1 MLPLT
6 DYTLIFTI
14 LLLVIMVAPLL
25 AAKLRIPDL
34 VLILLAGAAL
44 GPMGF
49 GVLQRST
56 AIMLFGEIGLIYIM
70 FLAGL
75 EIDLY
80 QFSRTKRRSVGFGL
94 LTFAVPQVVGTLVVR
109 EVLGLSWPSSLLMAS
124 MFASHTLL
132 SYPVA
137 SRLGIQR
144 TEPVTI
150 TVGAT
155 IITDTLAL
163 LVLALVADTATGV
176 AFGPRLWIEIGAGLA
191 ILVVLAW
198 WVIPR
203 VCRWFFQNVTE
214 AGGTQFLFVLT
225 VTCACGYLAHF
236 ARMHS
241 IVGAF
246 LAGAAFNRLIPEHS
260 PLMNRVQFVGHNLFI
275 PFFLISV
282 GMLVD
287 YRVLLAEPRTWMV
300 IGVMV
305 GCVVITKYF
314 AAWIGQATMGYSR
327 DDRHVMFGLSVV
339 QAAATLAAVMV
350 GFELGI
356 LDDAALNGAIAMILV
371 TCPLGSWVVDR
382 AGRRVARHLLTRPV
396 ARSEEQRL
404 LLSVAN
410 PASAARLMD
419 LAFLLRDPAVPGG
432 IYPVTIVREETD
444 LDEAVA
450 RGETLLAQCMAHA
463 SSADVSVM
471 PSVRVDLNPSDG
483 IVRAATELRAGQVL
497 VGWGGEMTAGA
508 RIFGT
513 VNRNLIDH
521 CGPRLM
527 LCRLMRPLNTTKCL
541 HLPFP
546 PLAEHRADL
555 PSLLRQSKLLAK
567 QIGAPLTVYLA
578 GEPATSLRQSLE
590 DTAPSCAMTFFCFDT
605 WAEARSKMLD
615 ELHEDDLIM
624 IPLERRNTVL
634 WTPTLDR
641 LPDRLAAS
649 HPGNNL
655 IVIYPAMA
663 EAADVESYEPRLL
676 EKDDESALQAVDF
689 PKGTDA
695 QSALQMIARQAF
707 PHDAAT
713 AETAWHL
720 LLQSARQNPV
730 ELLPGVVL
738 VHAHCGQE
746 AESKVLI
753 GKGKIGWPFPEPASP
768 PRVLV
773 TLLSPKGN
781 APTVHLRAL
790 AGLARRFHGPD
801 VAERIDQAAS
811 AREVC
816 RILDAA
822 NAS

>member
-1 MLPLT
+1 MFPVT

-14 LLLVIMVAPLL
+14 LILVILVAPLL
-25 AAKLRIPDL
+25 AGKLRIPDL

-44 GPMGF
+44 GPEGF
-49 GVLQRST
+49 GVLERSS
-56 AIMLFGEIGLIYIM
+56 AIRLFGEVGLLYIM

-80 QFSRTKRRSVGFGL
+80 QFSRTKRRSIGFGL
-94 LTFAVPQVVGTLVVR
+94 LTFAVPQVVGTLLAR
-109 EVLGLSWPSSLLMAS
+109 EVLGLSWPAALLMAS

-163 LVLALVADTATGV
+163 LVLALVADSAKG
-176 AFGPRLWIEIGAGLA
+176 ASLGLQLWIEIAAGL
-191 ILVVLAW
+191 LVLVFVAW
-198 WVIPR
+198 WVIPKLS
-203 VCRWFFQNVTE
+203 RWFFQNVTE
-214 AGGTQFLFVLT
+214 EGGTQFLFVLT
-225 VTCACGYLAHF
+225 IACACGYLAHF

-260 PLMNRVQFVGHNLFI
+260 PLMNRVQFVGHTLFI

-287 YRVLLAEPRTWMV
+287 YRVLLGQTRTWMV

-305 GCVVITKYF
+305 GTVVITKYL
-314 AAWIGQATMGYSR
+314 AAWVGQAMMGYTR

-350 GFELGI
+350 GFELRI

-382 AGRRVARHLLTRPV
+382 AGRRVARQVLAKPV
-396 ARSEEQRL
+396 AHSEEQRL

-410 PASAARLMD
+410 PASAAQLMD

-444 LDEAVA
+444 LDDAIA

-463 SSADVSVM
+463 SSADVSVI
-471 PSVRVDLNPSDG
+471 PSVRLDLNPSDG
-483 IVRAATELRAGQVL
+483 IMRAAMELRASQVL
-497 VGWGGEMTAGA
+497 IGWGGEMTAGA

-521 CGPRLM
+521 CAARLM
-527 LCRLMRPLNTTKCL
+527 LCRLVRPLNTTRSL

-555 PSLLRQSKLLAK
+555 PILLRQSKLLAK
-567 QIGAPLTVYLA
+567 QIGAPLAVYLA
-578 GEPATSLRQSLE
+578 GPPAKRLQQELE
-590 DTAPSCAMTFFCFDT
+590 ETAPACAITFFSSST
-605 WAEARSKMLD
+605 WAEARSKMLE
-615 ELHEDDLIM
+615 ELHEDDLILV
-624 IPLERRNTVL
+624 PLERRNTVL

-641 LPDRLAAS
+641 LPDRIAAN
-649 HPGNNL
+649 HPQNNL
-655 IVIYPAMA
+655 IVTYPGLTDATAMS
-663 EAADVESYEPRLL
+663 SYEPRLL
-676 EKDDESALQAVDF
+676 EADDNSPLQAVDF
-689 PKGTDA
+689 PSGADA
-695 QSALQMIARQAF
+695 SGALKAIAGQAF
-707 PHDAAT
+707 PQDASI
-713 AETAWHL
+713 AEQAWRL

-746 AESKVLI
+746 AAAKVLI
-753 GKGKIGWPFPEPASP
+753 GKGKMGWPFPEPASP

-773 TLLSPKGN
+773 TLLSPTGH
-781 APTVHLRAL
+781 APEVHLRAL
-790 AGLARRFHGPD
+790 AALARRFRG
-801 VAERIDQAAS
+801 AEIGEQILQAAS

-816 RILDAA
+816 AILDRE
-822 NAS
+822 